1 MQWTTSPRSRTI
13 WTRDTTNHSLCNAS
27 QRLSGA
33 VGEGGAEDEEQE
45 GAGRLGRFKGRFGQ
59 KVGVGE
65 WTEFQEGIEAEVELP
80 LSKNLPR
87 RWHECVGAS
96 SLLDP
101 FQGYVRPGI
110 IENPILL
117 AFCDFSHRTPLQLAS
132 LL

>member
-1 MQWTTSPRSRTI
+1 LTRNVFISPYGRSHIFKQRLSKLPNPVVPLNHFPQRVVRADGSSYMQWTTSPRSRTI

-65 WTEFQEGIEAEVELP
+65 WTEFQE
-80 LSKNLPR
+80 
-87 RWHECVGAS
+87 
-96 SLLDP
+96 
-101 FQGYVRPGI
+101 
-110 IENPILL
+110 
-117 AFCDFSHRTPLQLAS
+117 
-132 LL
+132 